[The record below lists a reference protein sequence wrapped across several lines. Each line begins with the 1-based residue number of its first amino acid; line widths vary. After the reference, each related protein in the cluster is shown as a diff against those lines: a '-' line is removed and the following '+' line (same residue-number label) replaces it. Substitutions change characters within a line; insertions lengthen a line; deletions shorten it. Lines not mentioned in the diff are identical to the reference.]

1 MDAPKLI
8 EESISAVT
16 AAWQDLTPDK
26 SFGGM
31 TLDQFKARVKPSLDA
46 RGELATA
53 KNTRINALTGRMLS
67 DEESQK
73 AILLVVNAI
82 KGDPTEGEDSAL
94 YEACGYVPKS
104 KRKSGLSRKAKTAVT
119 QVPASQP

>member
-1 MDAPKLI
+1 MIQPKKIETSINEITDAW
-8 EESISAVT
+8 EELA
-16 AAWQDLTPDK
+16 PDK

-31 TLDQFKARVKPSLDA
+31 TLAEFQAKVKPSLDS
-46 RGELATA
+46 RKKLSGA
-53 KNTRINALTGRMLS
+53 KDQRINAQS
-67 DEESQK
+67 DRTKNDEASRS
-73 AILLVVNAI
+73 ALLLVVNAI

-119 QVPASQP
+119 QMVAT

>member
-1 MDAPKLI
+1 MEAPKKI
-8 EESISAVT
+8 EESINTVT
-16 AAWQDLTPDK
+16 EAWADLAADK
-26 SFGGM
+26 TFAGM
-31 TLDQFKARVKPSLDA
+31 TLEQFKARIKPSLDA
-46 RGELATA
+46 RNELATA

-73 AILLVVNAI
+73 ALLLVVNAI

>member
-1 MDAPKLI
+1 MEAPKKI
-8 EESISAVT
+8 EENIKAV
-16 AAWQDLTPDK
+16 AEAWEDLASDK
-26 SFGGM
+26 TFGGM
-31 TLDQFKARVKPSLDA
+31 TLEQFNARVKPSLDA
-46 RGELATA
+46 RTALATA

-73 AILLVVNAI
+73 ALLLVVNAI

-104 KRKSGLSRKAKTAVT
+104 KRKSGLSRKAKTAVAP
-119 QVPASQP
+119 VKPV

>member
-1 MDAPKLI
+1 MNAPKKI
-8 EESISAVT
+8 EDAIKSVI
-16 AAWQDLTPDK
+16 AAWDNLTPAK
-26 SFGGM
+26 SFGAM
-31 TLDQFKARVKPSLDA
+31 TLEQFKARVKPSLDA

-53 KNTRINALTGRMLS
+53 RNTRINALTGRMLS

-82 KGDPTEGEDSAL
+82 KGDPSEGEDSAL

-119 QVPASQP
+119 QVPAS